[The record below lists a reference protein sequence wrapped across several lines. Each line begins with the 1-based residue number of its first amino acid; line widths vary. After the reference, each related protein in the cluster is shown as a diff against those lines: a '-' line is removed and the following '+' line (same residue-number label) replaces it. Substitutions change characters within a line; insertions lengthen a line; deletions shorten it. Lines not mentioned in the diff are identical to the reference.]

1 MHDKKIVIIGATGG
15 IGSVLSKS
23 LKYKGARLFLIAR
36 NATSLESLAD
46 ELDSDHVSGNIAETR
61 FAKNTFDKAFETLG
75 KIDGIVNLAGSMHLK
90 PAHLTTDEE
99 WQHTFN
105 QNVTSSFNAI
115 RFGYPHTEKQC
126 SIVLMSSVA
135 GVIGL
140 QNHEAISASK
150 AAVIGLTKS
159 AAASYAPKGLRVN
172 CIAPGLVETPLSQ
185 RITSNPNARKA
196 STSLHPLGRIGQPDD
211 IVPVIEF
218 LLGDSSSWVT
228 GQVFGIDGGLST
240 IK

>member
-15 IGSVLSKS
+15 IGTALSKS
-23 LKYKGARLFLIAR
+23 LRCKGAKLFLIAR
-36 NATSLESLAD
+36 NETNLALLAN
-46 ELDSDHVSGNIAETR
+46 EIDSNHVSGNITESP
-61 FAKNTFDKAFETLG
+61 FAKKAFEKAFETLG
-75 KIDGIVNLAGSMHLK
+75 KIDGIVNLAGSIHLK

-115 RFGYPHTEKQC
+115 RFGYPHAEKQC
-126 SIVLMSSVA
+126 SIILMSSVA
-135 GVIGL
+135 GIIGL

-159 AAASYAPKGLRVN
+159 AAASYAAKGLRIN
-172 CIAPGLVETPLSQ
+172 CIAPGLVETPLSH

-196 STSLHPLGRIGQPDD
+196 STSLHPLGRIGEPED
-211 IVPVIEF
+211 IIPMIE
-218 LLGDSSSWVT
+218 LLLSEASSWIT